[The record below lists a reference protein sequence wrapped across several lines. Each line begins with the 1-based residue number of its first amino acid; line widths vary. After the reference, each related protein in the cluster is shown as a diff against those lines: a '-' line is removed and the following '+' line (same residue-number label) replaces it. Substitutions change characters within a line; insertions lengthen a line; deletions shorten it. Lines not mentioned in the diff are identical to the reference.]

1 MEGRPEEF
9 RRPAQEAITGRRP
22 LIVDVTACSF
32 LDSSGLRAIL
42 QVHAALQDGNGPAVP
57 MAVVIGD
64 SPAGRLLSLTEV
76 DKRLSVVATREE
88 ADEWLASA
96 RERPSARAF
105 VGLAQVAYARQL
117 PDDAVVFA
125 EHALAL
131 EPENDQAARLLAR
144 LNS

>member
-1 MEGRPEEF
+1 MDFGINTTPTADGEGLVLAVDGEFDIAATEEF

-96 RERPSARAF
+96 WKPNGKLGASSKTSAA
-105 VGLAQVAYARQL
+105 
-117 PDDAVVFA
+117 
-125 EHALAL
+125 
-131 EPENDQAARLLAR
+131 
-144 LNS
+144 